1 MTSLRPV
8 PSDQPINDRVDVGVL
23 SAWCDLA
30 HSWPLP
36 GLGDTNRRFER
47 LSSVAETDLVLGRL
61 VEAHADAIAI
71 TTELGCDLVQAGRQW
86 GVWAAGP
93 ADSVSA
99 SQTID
104 GWLID
109 GRKAW
114 CSGATL
120 LTHALVDAS
129 TGSGQQLFAVALDSP
144 TVVLCP
150 PSWVGPGMR
159 RADTRTVAFEKAPAV
174 PVGRPGEY
182 LARPG
187 FWAGAVGV
195 AACWHG
201 GTVAVGR
208 PLLQRSRTSPDPHLL
223 AHLGAVHVALEENR
237 AVLRRAAHQLDTNPR
252 SYHGLAARSV
262 RSTIERNAAEV
273 VDRVGRA
280 LGPGPLAHDA
290 AHAGLVADL
299 TVYVRQHHAE
309 RDLEQ
314 IGRDLSERDDPWPS

>member
-1 MTSLRPV
+1 MTSAF
-8 PSDQPINDRVDVGVL
+8 SDQSTNEPVDVHVL
-23 SAWCDLA
+23 AAWCDQA
-30 HSWPLP
+30 NAWPLP
-36 GLGDTNRRFER
+36 GLGDTHQRFEL
-47 LSSVAETDLVLGRL
+47 LSSLAATDLVLGRL

-71 TTELGCDLVQAGRQW
+71 GTELGSDLVQAGRRW

-93 ADSVSA
+93 ADSVRA
-99 SQTID
+99 SWTVD
-104 GWLID
+104 GWRIH

-120 LTHALVDAS
+120 LTHALVDAA
-129 TGSGQQLFAVALDSP
+129 TGSGQQLFAVELHSP
-144 TVVLCP
+144 AVVACP
-150 PSWVGPGMR
+150 PSWVGSGMA
-159 RADTRTVAFEKAPAV
+159 RADTRSIAFEQAPAV
-174 PVGRPGEY
+174 LVGRPGDY

-208 PLLQRSRTSPDPHLL
+208 TLLERSRTSADTHLL
-223 AHLGAVHVALEENR
+223 AHLGAVYVALEENR
-237 AVLRRAAHQLDTNPR
+237 AVLRRAARELDTTPD
-252 SYHGLAARSV
+252 SDHALTARSV
-262 RSTIERNAAEV
+262 RSTIERNAMEV

-280 LGPGPLAHDA
+280 LGPAPLAHDA

-314 IGRDLSERDDPWPS
+314 IGRDLAQGDNPWSS